1 MPIRVLLA
9 ALAATASLAACGSDN
24 NPTSSDTKEKN
35 RQALLAYARCM
46 RQHGVDM
53 ADPKFNS
60 DGGVTMSQGGPGS
73 TPVSKSELDAAQEAC
88 EKYQKQIKAP
98 DLSPEEQAEFR
109 KAALKNAQC
118 MRDHGISNF
127 PDPEFGADGGAQIK
141 IRKGSGIDP
150 QSPKFQAAQK
160 QCAKYMPNRDGQ

>member
-1 MPIRVLLA
+1 MPIRALLA
-9 ALAATASLAACGSDN
+9 ALAATASLAACGSDK
-24 NPTSSDTKEKN
+24 PTSADTKEQN

-46 RQHGVDM
+46 REHGVDM
-53 ADPKFNS
+53 ADPKFDS

-73 TPVSKSELDAAQEAC
+73 TPVSKSKLDAAQQAC

-118 MRDHGISNF
+118 MRDHGINF
-127 PDPEFGADGGAQIK
+127 PDPEFDANGGAQVR

-150 QSPKFQAAQK
+150 QSPKFQAARK
-160 QCAKYMPNRDGQ
+160 ACAKYMPKRTGQ